1 MAVDQ
6 ITSALSEAERYRV
19 LVEAIADYAIFMLD
33 PTGRVASWNPGA
45 RRFKGYEAAEI
56 LGRHL
61 SHFYTEADRA
71 AGRPDEALERAAREG
86 RFESEGWRV
95 RKDGTRFWAHAIIDR
110 ITSPE
115 GELLG
120 FAKITRDLTE
130 KREQEEALRRSEEQ
144 FRLLVQG
151 VTDYALY
158 MLDPDGLVS
167 SWNAGAERIKL
178 YREDEVIG
186 QHFSRFYTEEDR
198 QLDQPALALRVAARE
213 GRFEREGWRVRKDGS
228 RFWAHVVIDALHGPQ
243 GDLIG
248 FAKITRDITEKREAR
263 LSLEQARTE
272 LLQAQKLEAI
282 GQLTG
287 GVAHDFN
294 NLLTAVL
301 SSLELVRKY
310 LPPDKRIERLI
321 DNAEQGARRGATL
334 TQRLLAYA
342 RRQPLEVQPI
352 NLRTQVAGLV
362 DLITPSLG
370 PATQLVTRFEED
382 SLLALSDPS
391 QLETAVLNL
400 CINSRDAM
408 PEGGQIEISGRRVRL
423 EPGGPAD
430 LPAGEYAVLSV
441 RDEGEGMDAE
451 TLAHAA
457 EPFFTTKGVGKG
469 SGLGLPM
476 VHGLAAQSGGRLLLK
491 SQKGQGTTAELWLP
505 VAPEAIETVQADVV
519 APATPAP
526 QHWRILAV
534 DDDALVLMNT
544 AMMLEDLGHTVH
556 QAMSAQAALELI
568 EGGLEI
574 DLVVTDHA
582 MPAMTGSQLA
592 AVLAE
597 RRPDL
602 RLMLVTG
609 YAELTRQAAD
619 LPRLSKPFSQRDL
632 ASKVA
637 EVMG

>member
-6 ITSALSEAERYRV
+6 ISSALSEAERYRV

-33 PTGRVASWNPGA
+33 PAGRVASWNPGA

-71 AGRPDEALERAAREG
+71 AGLPDEALARAAREG
-86 RFESEGWRV
+86 RSESEGWRV

-110 ITSPE
+110 ITSPD

-130 KREQEEALRRSEEQ
+130 KRAQEEALRKSEEQ

-158 MLDPDGLVS
+158 MLDPYGLVS

-178 YREDEVIG
+178 YREDEIIG
-186 QHFSRFYTEEDR
+186 QHFSRFYTDEDR
-198 QLDQPALALRVAARE
+198 QLGQPELALRVAARE

-248 FAKITRDITEKREAR
+248 FAKITRDITEKREAQ

-310 LPPDKRIERLI
+310 LPADKRIVRLI

-342 RRQPLEVQPI
+342 RRQPLKVQSI
-352 NLRTQVAGLV
+352 DLRAQVEGLV

-370 PATQLVTRFEED
+370 PATRLVTRFEEPR
-382 SLLALSDPS
+382 LLAVSDPG

-408 PEGGQIEISGRRVRL
+408 PEGGEIEISGRRVRL
-423 EPGGPAD
+423 GAGGPTD
-430 LPAGEYAVLSV
+430 LPAGEYAVLAV
-441 RDEGEGMDAE
+441 RDQGEGMDAE
-451 TLAHAA
+451 TLTRAA

-476 VHGLAAQSGGRLLLK
+476 VHGLAAQSGGRLSLK
-491 SQKGQGTTAELWLP
+491 SEKGNGTTAELWLP
-505 VAPEAIETVQADVV
+505 AAADATVVV
-519 APATPAP
+519 APPVAEPSPPAA

-544 AMMLEDLGHTVH
+544 AMMLEDLGHTVY
-556 QAMSAQAALELI
+556 QASSAQAALELI
-568 EGGLEI
+568 EGGLEL

-582 MPAMTGSQLA
+582 MPTMTGSQLA
-592 AVLAE
+592 VVLAE
-597 RRPDL
+597 RRPAL

-619 LPRLSKPFSQRDL
+619 LPRLSKPFSQREL
-632 ASKVA
+632 AGKVA
-637 EVMG
+637 DVMS

>member
-6 ITSALSEAERYRV
+6 ISSALSEAERYRV

-33 PTGRVASWNPGA
+33 PSGRVASWNPGA
-45 RRFKGYEAAEI
+45 RRFKGYDAAEI

-86 RFESEGWRV
+86 RYESEGWRV

-110 ITSPE
+110 ITSPD

-158 MLDPDGLVS
+158 MLDPEGLVS

-178 YREDEVIG
+178 YREDEVVG
-186 QHFSRFYTEEDR
+186 QHFSRFYSEEDR
-198 QLDQPALALRVAARE
+198 QAGQPELALRVATRE

-248 FAKITRDITEKREAR
+248 FAKITRDITEKREAQ

-294 NLLTAVL
+294 NLLTAIL

-310 LPPDKRIERLI
+310 LPPDDRIVRLI

-342 RRQPLEVQPI
+342 RRQPLKVQSI
-352 NLRTQVAGLV
+352 DLRAQVEGLV

-370 PATQLVTRFEED
+370 PATRLVTRFDEPR
-382 SLLALSDPS
+382 LLAISDPG

-408 PEGGQIEISGRRVRL
+408 PEGGEIEISGRRVRL
-423 EPGGPAD
+423 EAGGPAD
-430 LPAGEYAVLSV
+430 LPAGDYAVLSV
-441 RDEGEGMDAE
+441 RDEGEGMDEE
-451 TLAHAA
+451 TLMRAA

-491 SQKGQGTTAELWLP
+491 SEKGRGTTAELWLP
-505 VAPEAIETVQADVV
+505 AAADAAMVAEPPAAEAIPPVQR
-519 APATPAP
+519 
-526 QHWRILAV
+526 HWRILAV

-568 EGGLEI
+568 EGGLDI

-619 LPRLSKPFSQRDL
+619 LPRLSKPFSQSDL
-632 ASKVA
+632 AGKVA

>member
-1 MAVDQ
+1 MP
-6 ITSALSEAERYRV
+6 SSCY
-19 LVEAIADYAIFMLD
+19 D
-33 PTGRVASWNPGA
+33 PAGRVASWNPGA

-71 AGRPDEALERAAREG
+71 AGLPDEALARAAREG
-86 RFESEGWRV
+86 RSESEGWRV

-110 ITSPE
+110 ITSPD

-130 KREQEEALRRSEEQ
+130 KRAQEEALRKSEEQ

-178 YREDEVIG
+178 YREDEIIG
-186 QHFSRFYTEEDR
+186 QHFSRFYTDEDR
-198 QLDQPALALRVAARE
+198 QLGQPELALRVAARE

-248 FAKITRDITEKREAR
+248 FAKITRDITEKREAQ

-310 LPPDKRIERLI
+310 LPDDKRIVRLI

-342 RRQPLEVQPI
+342 RRQPLKVQSI
-352 NLRTQVAGLV
+352 DLRAQVEGLV

-370 PATQLVTRFEED
+370 PATRLVTRFEEPR
-382 SLLALSDPS
+382 LLAVSDPG

-408 PEGGQIEISGRRVRL
+408 PEGGEIEISGRRVRL
-423 EPGGPAD
+423 GAGGPTD
-430 LPAGEYAVLSV
+430 LPAGEYAVLAV
-441 RDEGEGMDAE
+441 RDQGEGMDAE
-451 TLAHAA
+451 TLTRAA

-476 VHGLAAQSGGRLLLK
+476 VHGLAAQSGGRLSLR
-491 SQKGQGTTAELWLP
+491 SEKGHGTTAELWLP
-505 VAPEAIETVQADVV
+505 AAADATVVV
-519 APATPAP
+519 APPVAEPSPPAA

-544 AMMLEDLGHTVH
+544 AMMLEDLGHTVY
-556 QAMSAQAALELI
+556 QASSAQAALELI
-568 EGGLEI
+568 EGGLEL

-582 MPAMTGSQLA
+582 MPTMTGSQLA
-592 AVLAE
+592 VVLAE
-597 RRPDL
+597 RRPAL

-619 LPRLSKPFSQRDL
+619 LPRLSKPFSQREL
-632 ASKVA
+632 AGKVA
-637 EVMG
+637 DVMS

>member
-6 ITSALSEAERYRV
+6 ISSALSEAERYRV

-33 PTGRVASWNPGA
+33 PAGRVASWNPGA

-71 AGRPDEALERAAREG
+71 AGLPDEALARAAREG
-86 RFESEGWRV
+86 RSESEGWRV
-95 RKDGTRFWAHAIIDR
+95 RKDGTRFWAHSIIDR
-110 ITSPE
+110 ITSPD

-130 KREQEEALRRSEEQ
+130 KRAQEEALRKSEEQ

-178 YREDEVIG
+178 YREDEIIG
-186 QHFSRFYTEEDR
+186 QHFSRFYTDEDR
-198 QLDQPALALRVAARE
+198 QLGQPELALRVAARE

-248 FAKITRDITEKREAR
+248 FAKITRDITEKREAQ

-310 LPPDKRIERLI
+310 LPDDKRIVRLI

-342 RRQPLEVQPI
+342 RRQPLKVQSI
-352 NLRTQVAGLV
+352 DLRAQVEGLV

-370 PATQLVTRFEED
+370 PATRLVTRFEEPR
-382 SLLALSDPS
+382 LLAVSDPG

-408 PEGGQIEISGRRVRL
+408 PEGGEIEISGRRVRL
-423 EPGGPAD
+423 GAGGPTD
-430 LPAGEYAVLSV
+430 LPAGEYAVLAV
-441 RDEGEGMDAE
+441 RDQGEGMDAE
-451 TLAHAA
+451 TLTRAA

-476 VHGLAAQSGGRLLLK
+476 VHGLAAQSGGRLSLW
-491 SQKGQGTTAELWLP
+491 SEKGHGTTAELWLP
-505 VAPEAIETVQADVV
+505 AAADATVVV
-519 APATPAP
+519 APPVAEPSPPAA

-544 AMMLEDLGHTVH
+544 AMMLEDLGHTVY
-556 QAMSAQAALELI
+556 QASSAQAALELI
-568 EGGLEI
+568 EGGLEL

-582 MPAMTGSQLA
+582 MPTMTGSQLA
-592 AVLAE
+592 VVLAE
-597 RRPDL
+597 RRPAL

-619 LPRLSKPFSQRDL
+619 LPRLSKPFSQREL
-632 ASKVA
+632 AGKVA
-637 EVMG
+637 DVMS

>member
-6 ITSALSEAERYRV
+6 ISSALSEAERYRV

-33 PTGRVASWNPGA
+33 PAGRVASWNPGA

-71 AGRPDEALERAAREG
+71 AGLPDEALARAAREG
-86 RFESEGWRV
+86 RSESEGWRV

-110 ITSPE
+110 ITSPD

-130 KREQEEALRRSEEQ
+130 KRAQEEALRKSEEQ

-158 MLDPDGLVS
+158 MLDPYGLVS

-178 YREDEVIG
+178 YREDEIIG
-186 QHFSRFYTEEDR
+186 QHFSRFYTDEDR
-198 QLDQPALALRVAARE
+198 QLGQPELALRVAARE

-248 FAKITRDITEKREAR
+248 FAKITRDITEKREAQ

-310 LPPDKRIERLI
+310 LPADKRIVRLI

-342 RRQPLEVQPI
+342 RRQPLKVQSI
-352 NLRTQVAGLV
+352 DLRAQVEGLV

-370 PATQLVTRFEED
+370 PATRLVTRFEEPR
-382 SLLALSDPS
+382 LLAVSDPG

-408 PEGGQIEISGRRVRL
+408 PEGGEIEISGRRVRL
-423 EPGGPAD
+423 GAGGPTD
-430 LPAGEYAVLSV
+430 LPAGEYAVLAV
-441 RDEGEGMDAE
+441 RDQGEGMDAE
-451 TLAHAA
+451 TLTRAA

-476 VHGLAAQSGGRLLLK
+476 VHGLAAQSGGRLSLR
-491 SQKGQGTTAELWLP
+491 SEKGHGTTAELWLP
-505 VAPEAIETVQADVV
+505 AAADATVVV
-519 APATPAP
+519 APPVAEPSPPAA

-544 AMMLEDLGHTVH
+544 AMMLEDLGHTVY
-556 QAMSAQAALELI
+556 QASSAQAALELI
-568 EGGLEI
+568 EGGLEL

-582 MPAMTGSQLA
+582 MPTMTGSQLA
-592 AVLAE
+592 VVLAE
-597 RRPDL
+597 RRPAL

-619 LPRLSKPFSQRDL
+619 LPRLSKPFSQREL

-637 EVMG
+637 DVMS